1 MSRKFIYLLVA
12 LAFIFFLISLLVF
25 FQSKSSSKDE
35 QDSEIIE
42 ETVQQEPNQAETVS
56 VKLFFFVNN
65 SSYMRPVATEFERSE
80 IPHDNYRKLIN
91 LLLIG
96 KKDYIS
102 PIPEGLQL
110 RTLYFLKKKGM
121 LILDFSEELGSSFPG
136 GSRGEL
142 EFIYFFVDNLCYNFK
157 EIKKVKFMIAG
168 NEYRTISGH
177 IDIEYPFY
185 PNFRYL
191 RDQ

>member
-80 IPHDNYRKLIN
+80 IPH
-91 LLLIG
+91 
-96 KKDYIS
+96 
-102 PIPEGLQL
+102 
-110 RTLYFLKKKGM
+110 
-121 LILDFSEELGSSFPG
+121 
-136 GSRGEL
+136 
-142 EFIYFFVDNLCYNFK
+142 
-157 EIKKVKFMIAG
+157 
-168 NEYRTISGH
+168 
-177 IDIEYPFY
+177 
-185 PNFRYL
+185 
-191 RDQ
+191 